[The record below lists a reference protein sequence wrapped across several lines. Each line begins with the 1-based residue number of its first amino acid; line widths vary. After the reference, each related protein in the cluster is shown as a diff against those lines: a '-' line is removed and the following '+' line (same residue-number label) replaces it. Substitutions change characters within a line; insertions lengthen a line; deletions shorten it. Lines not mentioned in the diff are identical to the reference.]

1 MNDLTA
7 TLPAE
12 FLSATKDLLGDKGWS
27 DAPSEIAPHVEDW
40 RGNFKGHSQLLLKPA
55 STEEVSEILKLCSA
69 HQIAVT
75 PQGGNTGLVNGGIA
89 HGEIVLSL
97 KRMNAIRAID
107 PLNNSIVA
115 EAGCVLTNVHEAAAA
130 EDRFFPL
137 SLGSQGTA
145 TIGGLTSTNAGGVA
159 VLRYGMMR
167 DLLLGLEVVTASGK
181 IWNGLRGLRKDNTG
195 YDLKH
200 LFAGA
205 EGTLGVITAASLKL
219 FPTPHTATAWLT
231 LESVEKAIDLLAFV
245 RSIAGDTV
253 TSFELMR
260 KPGVELACAEIEHCR
275 DPLPSAAPWRVLVEL
290 SMSNNDLAQ
299 STLEKAIE
307 GAFEA
312 DLITD
317 GAIAT
322 SLSQSEGFWTIR
334 ESLPLVK
341 RGFMNSVNHDI
352 SVPVSRIADFIREN
366 EAALKA
372 EFGDIEVFVFG
383 HLGDGNLHYAVAESS
398 GTTNPVVR
406 AKAKE
411 ITALVH
417 KMIVEYNGSISA
429 EHGIG
434 LLERDEMAKYK
445 DPFEIEMMRAI
456 KRSLDPQNIMNPGR
470 IFSLEADS

>member
-1 MNDLTA
+1 MPDSPSS
-7 TLPAE
+7 LPTE
-12 FLSATKDLLGDKGWS
+12 FLSSIKNCLGDKGWS
-27 DAPSEIAPHVEDW
+27 QDPEEIGPYVEDW
-40 RGNFKGHSQLLLKPA
+40 RGNFKGHSPLLVKPA
-55 STEEVSEILKLCSA
+55 STDEVSEILRLCTEYRV
-69 HQIAVT
+69 AVT

-89 HGEIVLSL
+89 HGEVILSL
-97 KRMNAIRAID
+97 KRMNRIRDID
-107 PLNNSIVA
+107 PLNNSLVA
-115 EAGCVLTNVHEAAAA
+115 EAGCVLANVHDAARS
-130 EDRFFPL
+130 ENRFFPL
-137 SLGSQGTA
+137 SLGSQGSA
-145 TIGGLTSTNAGGVA
+145 TIGGLTSTNAGGVS

-167 DLLLGLEVVTASGK
+167 DLLLGLEVVTPSGK
-181 IWNGLRGLRKDNTG
+181 VWNGIRGLRKDNTG

-219 FPTPHTATAWLT
+219 FPLPQMATAWLT
-231 LESVEKAIDLLAFV
+231 LDSVAKAIDLLAFI
-245 RSIAGDTV
+245 RSRAGDTV

-260 KPGVELACAEIEHCR
+260 KPGVELACAEIEGCR
-275 DPLPSAAPWRVLVEL
+275 DPLPHASQWRVLVEL
-290 SMSNNDLAQ
+290 SMSDAELAQ
-299 STLEKAIE
+299 KTLERAIE

-322 SLSQSEGFWTIR
+322 SISQSDDFWKIR

-352 SVPVSRIADFIREN
+352 SVPVSRIADFISEN

-398 GTTNPVVR
+398 GTTNPIVR

-434 LLERDEMAKYK
+434 LLEREELAKYK
-445 DPFEIEMMRAI
+445 DPFELEMMRAI
-456 KRSLDPQNIMNPGR
+456 KKTLDPLNIMNPGR
-470 IFSLEADS
+470 IFASE